1 MHNFCLI
8 HFSLLFYLI
17 LRLTSAEK
25 LLIKKLCKRLFLIM
39 NGLQHAIHVF
49 RSFQTFPFSVC
60 LHIFICLLY
69 KYLLWS
75 CCFHG
80 KKIALPARFCHE
92 KRHTTALT
100 EEANGCILG
109 KNNGS
114 IIFLNSHF
122 LNSCDF
128 TKYDAIIFHIKNL

>member
-1 MHNFCLI
+1 MKI
-8 HFSLLFYLI
+8 Y
-17 LRLTSAEK
+17 TQAK
-25 LLIKKLCKRLFLIM
+25 IM
-39 NGLQHAIHVF
+39 QNTIFNYERTLACH
-49 RSFQTFPFSVC
+49 SCFQIFPNISFSVC